1 MRINHRLH
9 QLLCFPPSVCV
20 VPKRT
25 HQKYCFGGDFVC
37 TLITTSSIH
46 SAVLVADWYGYSG
59 CYGYTVL
66 WVVANTT
73 QLNMYISKCLR
84 FKPQKLQRGLSSP
97 VVSILRDNS
106 GVCLVFNLTAFS
118 FLSQLPIRQ
127 PTTCTNPTRYSTRHS
142 TSLYTGPLLS
152 PLFEQYTVTKG
163 RDLFVS
169 GGVR

>member
-1 MRINHRLH
+1 MCSSKKSTPEI
-9 QLLCFPPSVCV
+9 LLW
-20 VPKRT
+20 
-25 HQKYCFGGDFVC
+25 GDFVC
-37 TLITTSSIH
+37 TLIATSSIH

-73 QLNMYISKCLR
+73 QLNMYISECLR

-127 PTTCTNPTRYSTRHS
+127 PTTCTRHSTRYSTRHS

-163 RDLFVS
+163 RDLFMS